1 MEWAGEAQGNG
12 EWEDRAGTGHELGRW
27 GKRAGGQKG
36 MGTRGETEYAGTKGG
51 KGEEDTWGRVN
62 GINGKAYRSKGGIWE
77 EGMGGRVHM
86 GFGRDLSRFVEI
98 SDLSRLEICRD
109 VSRCHRCP

>member
-1 MEWAGEAQGNG
+1 MVAACCMGALLRAMEGAWGETGAGGGRGERGARITRKNGAEGAGGAQGNG

-36 MGTRGETEYAGTKGG
+36 MDTRGETEYAETKGG

-62 GINGKAYRSKGGIWE
+62 GINGIGISE
-77 EGMGGRVHM
+77 
-86 GFGRDLSRFVEI
+86 
-98 SDLSRLEICRD
+98 
-109 VSRCHRCP
+109 